1 MIERTG
7 EAYELDERLT
17 VVSAKL
23 HSGDPAPDFTLY
35 RHDPATD
42 IVSPVTLAESAG
54 RLRVLSVV
62 PSIDTSV
69 CSIQTRTWEWL
80 KRELSADAVLYT
92 VSMDTPYA
100 LSRWQLAEEVEHP
113 ALSAQR
119 SDRFGIDYGLLLKEG
134 RLLQRSIW
142 VIDGDGRIRYVEYV
156 PDQGAEPDD
165 DAAMAAIRAAS

>member
-17 VVSAKL
+17 VLGAKL
-23 HSGDPAPDFTLY
+23 QPGDVAPDFTLH
-35 RHDPATD
+35 RHDMATD
-42 IVSPVTLAESAG
+42 TVSPVTLAESTG

-62 PSIDTSV
+62 PSIDTAV
-69 CSIQTRTWEWL
+69 CSLQTRKWEQL
-80 KRELSADAVLYT
+80 KRELPADTALST
-92 VSMDTPYA
+92 ISMDTPWA
-100 LSRWQLAEEVEHP
+100 LSRWQLAENVEHP

-119 SDRFGIDYGLLLKEG
+119 SDRFGIDYGLLLKEW

-156 PDQGAEPDD
+156 ADQGAEPDY